1 MEKDFLINVANILEI
16 DNDLSLSDVFRDYQ
30 EWDSLALL
38 SLLSMIDDEYEV
50 IISEQKLNEMK
61 TLNDILN
68 YINNEAT

>member
-61 TLNDILN
+61 TLNDMLN

>member
-68 YINNEAT
+68 FINNETS

>member
-1 MEKDFLINVANILEI
+1 MEKDFLINVANVLEI
-16 DNDLSLSDVFRDYQ
+16 DSDLSLSDVFRDYQ

-68 YINNEAT
+68 FINNETS